1 MKTICLYFEI
11 HQNIQLKR
19 YRFFDIGTDHY
30 YYDDYENERL
40 ISDIAERS
48 YMPALNALLEMIK
61 ENGNYFKVAFS
72 LSGVGIE
79 QLEIHAPQVLE
90 KLQEL
95 NQTGCVEFLAEPY
108 SHGLASLANE
118 ESFAAEVKRQCTKM
132 EEYFGQT
139 PKVLRNSSLIYSD
152 DIGLQVSQMGFK
164 GMLSEGARHVLGWK
178 SPNYVYNCALAP
190 NLKLLLRNVN
200 FSDDISL
207 RFSNTD
213 WEGYPLFA
221 DNYID
226 RIANLPEGEQ
236 VVNIFMELSALGIAQ
251 PLSSNILD
259 FFKALPEC
267 AKQRGVTFSTPSEIC
282 DSFQSVSAVDVP
294 DTLSWNDE
302 ERDCSCWLGNPMQ
315 REAFNKLY
323 SVADRVRI
331 ANDPRINQDW
341 DYLQASNNFRQ
352 MTTKPSQV
360 GINRG
365 IYSSPF
371 DAFTNYMNILG
382 DFISRVN
389 SLYPEDVDNEELS
402 SLLTTIKNQDEEIE
416 MKNKEIVRLQAK
428 IEKIEATEEKLR
440 AKIEKTKAPAK
451 AAAPKKTPAAKKPA
465 AKKAK
470 ADEQPAE

>member
-132 EEYFGQT
+132 EEYFGQS

-267 AKQRGVTFSTPSEIC
+267 AKKRGVTFSTPSEIC
-282 DSFQSVSAVDVP
+282 DSFHSVSAVDVP

-365 IYSSPF
+365 IYASPF

-389 SLYPEDVDNEELS
+389 SLYPEEVDNEELS

-428 IEKIEATEEKLR
+428 IEKIEAAEEKLR
-440 AKIEKTKAPAK
+440 AKIEKTKAAATKKAPAK
-451 AAAPKKTPAAKKPA
+451 KSAAT
-465 AKKAK
+465 KKAK
-470 ADEQPAE
+470 ADEQPVEE